1 LAFLPVLNKE
11 SERGAVLTAC
21 SFIDELLRRTL
32 LAYLIEGK
40 VSKTLIDG
48 FNAPLGTF
56 AAGTAAA
63 LVLGL
68 ISEQEFEECNTLR
81 KIRLQFLLATP
92 D

>member
-56 AAGTAAA
+56 AVIA
-63 LVLGL
+63 LIWFVLAIL
-68 ISEQEFEECNTLR
+68 ASPF
-81 KIRLQFLLATP
+81 KSKSRLEA
-92 D
+92 